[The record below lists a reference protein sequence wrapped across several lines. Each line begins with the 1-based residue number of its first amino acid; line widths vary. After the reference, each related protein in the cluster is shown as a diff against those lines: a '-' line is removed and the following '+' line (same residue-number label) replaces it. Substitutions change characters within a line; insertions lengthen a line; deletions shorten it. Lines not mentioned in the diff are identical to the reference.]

1 MKQFKL
7 ILRRSKVLR
16 TRPPLLPS
24 KNKIKQ
30 PGLSPSN
37 QRHLSWTPWQRV
49 LSTALSNSLSGPL
62 ENQVSNNNDMLH
74 TKLNKRNK
82 WLIWSTFNQPTR
94 PITIERH
101 NYFHMQL
108 SFPKQKQKATS
119 KWNIIIIKKI
129 AATSCVI
136 LQLKLQFQT
145 TYDGQ
150 DQFFDRTYSQY
161 RYILMNRKSNYK

>member
-1 MKQFKL
+1 MANM
-7 ILRRSKVLR
+7 IY
-16 TRPPLLPS
+16 
-24 KNKIKQ
+24 I
-30 PGLSPSN
+30 
-37 QRHLSWTPWQRV
+37 
-49 LSTALSNSLSGPL
+49 
-62 ENQVSNNNDMLH
+62 
-74 TKLNKRNK
+74 
-82 WLIWSTFNQPTR
+82 QPTYETNNHR
-94 PITIERH
+94 ET
-101 NYFHMQL
+101 NFHMQL

>member
-1 MKQFKL
+1 MANM
-7 ILRRSKVLR
+7 IY
-16 TRPPLLPS
+16 
-24 KNKIKQ
+24 I
-30 PGLSPSN
+30 
-37 QRHLSWTPWQRV
+37 
-49 LSTALSNSLSGPL
+49 
-62 ENQVSNNNDMLH
+62 
-74 TKLNKRNK
+74 
-82 WLIWSTFNQPTR
+82 QPTYETNNHR
-94 PITIERH
+94 ET
-101 NYFHMQL
+101 YFHIQL
-108 SFPKQKQKATS
+108 SFPTQKQKATS